1 MGKYFNFA
9 SFLADGLNGLL
20 PFMSLML
27 LYFCVSSGMN
37 AAVRAVAR
45 MGIYVGCRV
54 FLINEVSMWYGF
66 IQYTSNYV
74 ALSGPGGG
82 PALTGFPW

>member
-1 MGKYFNFA
+1 MGRYFNFA
-9 SFLADGLNGLL
+9 SILAHGLHSLFTFHIT
-20 PFMSLML
+20 PFMLL

-54 FLINEVSMWYGF
+54 FLINEVSM
-66 IQYTSNYV
+66 YV
-74 ALSGPGGG
+74 VC
-82 PALTGFPW
+82 